1 MTRCEAPESHRLPFT
16 TRVHSRH
23 SSDAPRSK
31 VCTIDPEGILLRSAV
46 GRLRAACHQML
57 KPEVHRN
64 KQPRPNPSQSQSV
77 HPPPLKKQTCRS
89 RMKLQVVIRR
99 KTRCCSSSGFLKDL
113 RLRACQIPG
122 EGLLLCTMSSTC
134 TTNQH
139 RYLMLP
145 GNRRKRSLKGRSA
158 AGSYIPLGPACESV
172 MCTSRNTCT
181 TKATRPQESRP
192 DHILQ
197 RPAHHGRLEPKR
209 RTLQP
214 NSRTRTRC
222 KTRSAVG
229 PSMTKA
235 AGMLRLLTATWTRPF
250 HVMHAGTR
258 QQVEATKRHL
268 TRLPAQQL
276 EKHVALSGYTC
287 LWQVCC
293 PQQGWHIYTLK
304 RADLTYSMYYSSREH
319 HEHNVIQVA

>member
-1 MTRCEAPESHRLPFT
+1 
-16 TRVHSRH
+16 
-23 SSDAPRSK
+23 
-31 VCTIDPEGILLRSAV
+31 
-46 GRLRAACHQML
+46 
-57 KPEVHRN
+57 
-64 KQPRPNPSQSQSV
+64 
-77 HPPPLKKQTCRS
+77 
-89 RMKLQVVIRR
+89 MKLQVVIRR
-99 KTRCCSSSGFLKDL
+99 NTVLLEFRCLERSQAQGMPDSWRRAPSGKIDLKND
-113 RLRACQIPG
+113 
-122 EGLLLCTMSSTC
+122 CTMSSTC

-158 AGSYIPLGPACESV
+158 AGCYIPLRPACESA

-197 RPAHHGRLEPKR
+197 RPARHGRLEPKR

-235 AGMLRLLTATWTRPF
+235 AGLLRLLTATWTRPF

-304 RADLTYSMYYSSREH
+304 RADLTYSMYSSREH